1 MGNQHIRRGA
11 SDYWCRSCGDM
22 PGQEENVAGDD
33 LMRSAGCLGVGV
45 EPGNLVRSE
54 MKKKS

>member
-1 MGNQHIRRGA
+1 
-11 SDYWCRSCGDM
+11 M